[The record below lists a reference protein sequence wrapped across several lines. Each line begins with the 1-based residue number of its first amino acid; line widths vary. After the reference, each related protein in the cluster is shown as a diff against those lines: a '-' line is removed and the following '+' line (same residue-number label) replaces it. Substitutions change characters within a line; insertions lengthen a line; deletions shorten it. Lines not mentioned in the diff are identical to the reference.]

1 MSLITP
7 DNVAQRPQWRITPLG
22 RLIRPMR
29 MRPARPLDPP
39 LDPLRTK
46 NVDKVSKIKTKKKKR
61 ARPPPTRARRQTI
74 DPLRWGST
82 HLSGIFLDGNA
93 NAPPPP
99 PRGSGLDG
107 SAKGESTE
115 VDEVEHILDVSDQ
128 TPSGDEQTV
137 VAELDLEAER
147 ASALDLL
154 GAMFGETSTNWGG
167 AENIDLYV
175 ETAGVDADTPR
186 AAAPSSHL
194 PIPQNFKSCPLPTHT
209 VLPRGKRGCLLLTG
223 KWVLY

>member
-1 MSLITP
+1 
-7 DNVAQRPQWRITPLG
+7 
-22 RLIRPMR
+22 MR
-29 MRPARPLDPP
+29 TRPARPLDPP

-46 NVDKVSKIKTKKKKR
+46 NVEKGSKTKKKKR
-61 ARPPPTRARRQTI
+61 ARTPPTRA
-74 DPLRWGST
+74 LRWGRM
-82 HLSGIFLDGNA
+82 HLSGIF
-93 NAPPPP
+93 
-99 PRGSGLDG
+99 LDG

-115 VDEVEHILDVSDQ
+115 VDEVEHILEVRDQ

-147 ASALDLL
+147 ERALDLL
-154 GAMFGETSTNWGG
+154 GGMFGETSTDWGG
-167 AENIDLYV
+167 VENIDLDV

-194 PIPQNFKSCPLPTHT
+194 PIPQTFKSCPLPTHT

>member
-1 MSLITP
+1 
-7 DNVAQRPQWRITPLG
+7 
-22 RLIRPMR
+22 MR
-29 MRPARPLDPP
+29 TRPARPLDPP

-46 NVDKVSKIKTKKKKR
+46 NVEKGSKTKKKKR
-61 ARPPPTRARRQTI
+61 ARTPPTRA
-74 DPLRWGST
+74 LRWGRM
-82 HLSGIFLDGNA
+82 HLSGIF
-93 NAPPPP
+93 
-99 PRGSGLDG
+99 LDG

-115 VDEVEHILDVSDQ
+115 VDEVEHILEVRDQ

-147 ASALDLL
+147 ERALDLL
-154 GAMFGETSTNWGG
+154 GGMFGETSTDWGG
-167 AENIDLYV
+167 VENIDLDV